1 MQQIL
6 ERSGT
11 QVGQRLVGAR
21 RLGKITNDGKAFFRV
36 ALSQLLDVLPCVEVA
51 DRLETILPN

>member
-36 ALSQLLDVLPCVEVA
+36 ALSQLLDAPM
-51 DRLETILPN
+51 RRSS